1 MKNCGREVK
10 YIEFVGYF
18 IFSYYLCHIY
28 WSLKHCRIKK
38 GKETRSFLKSFTLIY
53 IIYSAFY

>member
-28 WSLKHCRIKK
+28 WSFEALQN
-38 GKETRSFLKSFTLIY
+38 KERKRNLLVS
-53 IIYSAFY
+53 